1 MLNKSISSCIDC
13 SMKSPLF
20 NFLSE
25 EELQLVTRTKK
36 HVFFKAGEIIA
47 KQGVPMSHVISFNQG
62 LAKVYIEGSND
73 RNFILQFIKPTQFL
87 GGPGIFVDQIHY
99 FSVAAIHDSAVCFI
113 DIDVFKKIL
122 RQNINFNEAFMENQ
136 SKSTIYNYDR
146 FISLNHKNMHGR
158 IVDALIYL
166 HKNIF
171 NDDKNRIDISRQDL
185 AELTGMSKDS
195 VIRTL
200 KELCE
205 DNLLKSDSQFIY
217 ILDMNKLERISEVS

>member
-1 MLNKSISSCIDC
+1 
-13 SMKSPLF
+13 MKSPLF
-20 NFLSE
+20 NFLNE
-25 EELQLVTRTKK
+25 EEIELVNRTKK
-36 HVFFKAGEIIA
+36 RVFFKAGEIIV

-62 LAKVYIEGSND
+62 LAKVYIEGSNN

-113 DIDVFKKIL
+113 DIGVFKKIL
-122 RQNINFNEAFMENQ
+122 RQNVNFAEAFMENQ

-166 HKNIF
+166 HNDIF
-171 NDDKNRIDISRQDL
+171 DDNEHRITISRQDL
-185 AELTGMSKDS
+185 ADLTGMSKDS

-200 KELCE
+200 KELCDE
-205 DNLLKSDSQFIY
+205 KLLESDNQTIY
-217 ILDMNKLERISEVS
+217 IKDMAKLERISEVS